1 MSSKLYGLS
10 NTLLHA
16 LFRIQRV
23 FVNSKKFNNSYTSE
37 PCGEHRKKVR
47 SGEVFI
53 VGAGPGDAELLTLK
67 AYRLLQTADVV
78 LFDWLVDQSVLDCI
92 PRHITKEFVGKRC
105 GRHSMPQDLICQ
117 RLVELGLEGKR
128 VVRLKGGDPAIFART
143 SEETTALHNAGI
155 KFAIVPGI
163 TAASGA
169 SAYTGIPLTDRR
181 FAQSV
186 KFMTAQFQNPEK
198 QADWAAIAYS
208 AKHET
213 TVIYM
218 GLKRLQQLAEKL
230 ISEGIDSAMPV
241 AVIENACCS
250 QQRVV
255 TGTINDI
262 FKRVADAAVTGPALV
277 VIGHVVSARQPVALE
292 LINQPY
298 AKSTI

>member
-1 MSSKLYGLS
+1 M
-10 NTLLHA
+10 NARLHAFSGALHSA
-16 LFRIQRV
+16 LFRIQSAFINRDTGID
-23 FVNSKKFNNSYTSE
+23 TST
-37 PCGEHRKKVR
+37 PSASQSNRKHR
-47 SGEVFI
+47 GEVFI

-67 AYRLLQTADVV
+67 AHRLLQTADVV
-78 LFDWLVDQSVLDCI
+78 MFDWLVSQSVLDCI
-92 PRHITKEFVGKRC
+92 PRHISKEFVGKRC
-105 GRHSMPQDLICQ
+105 GKHSMPQTMICQ

-143 SEETTALHNAGI
+143 SEETMALHSAGI

-198 QADWAAIAYS
+198 QADWAAIANS
-208 AKHET
+208 VKHET
-213 TVIYM
+213 TVVYM
-218 GLKRLQQLAEKL
+218 GLKRLQQLSEKL
-230 ISEGIDSAMPV
+230 INEGIDSAMPV

-255 TGTINDI
+255 AGTIKSI
-262 FKRVADAAVTGPALV
+262 FKCVAEAEFTGPALV
-277 VIGHVVSARQPVALE
+277 IIGHVVTARQPVALE
-292 LINQPY
+292 LISQSH
-298 AKSTI
+298 AKSTV

>member
-23 FVNSKKFNNSYTSE
+23 FVNSKHFINGYTTE
-37 PCGEHRKKVR
+37 QFGEHCDKERR
-47 SGEVFI
+47 GEVFI
-53 VGAGPGDAELLTLK
+53 VGAGPGDAELLTMK

-105 GRHSMPQDLICQ
+105 GRHSMPQDMICQ

-143 SEETTALHNAGI
+143 REETTALHTAGI

-169 SAYTGIPLTDRR
+169 SAYTGIPLTDRSV
-181 FAQSV
+181 AHSV
-186 KFMTAQFQNPEK
+186 KFMTAQFQNPER
-198 QADWAAIAYS
+198 QADWATIAKS
-208 AKHET
+208 AHQET
-213 TVIYM
+213 TVVYM
-218 GLKRLQQLAEKL
+218 GLKRLQQLSEKL
-230 ISEGIDSAMPV
+230 IHEGISGMLPI

-250 QQRVV
+250 KQQVV

-262 FKRVADAAVTGPALV
+262 YKRVADAAVTGPALV

>member
-1 MSSKLYGLS
+1 M
-10 NTLLHA
+10 NARLHAFSGALHSA
-16 LFRIQRV
+16 LFRIQSAFINRDTGIDTTTPSAIHS
-23 FVNSKKFNNSYTSE
+23 NRK
-37 PCGEHRKKVR
+37 HR
-47 SGEVFI
+47 GEVFI

-67 AYRLLQTADVV
+67 AHRLLQTADVV
-78 LFDWLVDQSVLDCI
+78 LFDWLVSQSVLDCI
-92 PRHITKEFVGKRC
+92 PRHISKEFVGKRC
-105 GRHSMPQDLICQ
+105 GKHSMPQTMICQ

-143 SEETTALHNAGI
+143 SEETMALHSAGI

-198 QADWAAIAYS
+198 QADWTAIANS

-218 GLKRLQQLAEKL
+218 GLKRLQQLSEKL
-230 ISEGIDSAMPV
+230 IDEGIDSGLPV
-241 AVIENACCS
+241 AVIENACCPE
-250 QQRVV
+250 QQVV
-255 TGTINDI
+255 TGTITTI
-262 FKRVADAAVTGPALV
+262 YQRVLDAVVAGPALV
-277 VIGHVVSARQPVALE
+277 IIGEVVTARQAVSAE
-292 LINQPY
+292 LMNE
-298 AKSTI
+298 STISQ